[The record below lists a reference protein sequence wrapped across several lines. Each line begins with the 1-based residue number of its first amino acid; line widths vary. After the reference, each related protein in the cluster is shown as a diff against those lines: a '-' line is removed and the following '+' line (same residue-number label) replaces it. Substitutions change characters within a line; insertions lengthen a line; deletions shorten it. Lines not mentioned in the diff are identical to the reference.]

1 VSVEFSEASG
11 TLLAPEAVIDGLLAG
26 ADPTPALA
34 AAGAIVDG
42 APHPS
47 LEPAL
52 QAVEQALCRMR
63 LERGERTGAVWASPA
78 VCAILVPQE
87 GRLRLSSFPTLFLPD
102 ALARVNDLGPRP
114 RIEPARTIAIAPG
127 DLANAIATRSAA
139 GAGLPE
145 DERELLQTT
154 LDGLRE
160 HWRVEARWEPSPE
173 SPGVRVV
180 EVVDT
185 DAGMWSV
192 IPDGSRVE
200 LWPTTPT
207 KVFRALGGLLP
218 RDHEIGVPS

>member
-1 VSVEFSEASG
+1 VNGVDFSEASG
-11 TLLAPEAVIDGLLAG
+11 TLLAPETVIDGLLGG
-26 ADPTPALA
+26 AHPAPALA

-52 QAVEQALCRMR
+52 QAVEYALCRMR
-63 LERGERTGAVWASPA
+63 LERGDRTGAVWASPA
-78 VCAILVPQE
+78 VCAILVPHD

-127 DLANAIATRSAA
+127 DLATAIAARSAT
-139 GAGLPE
+139 GLPRE
-145 DERELLQTT
+145 DRELLKAT
-154 LDGLRE
+154 LDTLRE

-180 EVVDT
+180 EVIDS

-218 RDHEIGVPS
+218 RDHEIGALS

>member
-1 VSVEFSEASG
+1 VTDFSEASG
-11 TLLAPEAVIDGLLAG
+11 TLLAPKAVIDGLLRG
-26 ADPTPALA
+26 ADPAPALA
-34 AAGAIVDG
+34 AAGAFVDG

-52 QAVEQALCRMR
+52 QAVEHALCRMR
-63 LERGERTGAVWASPA
+63 LERGDRTGAVWASPA

-114 RIEPARTIAIAPG
+114 RIEPARAIAIAPG
-127 DLANAIATRSAA
+127 ELATAIATRSAT
-139 GAGLPE
+139 GLPQE
-145 DERELLQTT
+145 ARELFQAT
-154 LDGLRE
+154 LDTLRE

-180 EVVDT
+180 EVVDS

-218 RDHEIGVPS
+218 RDHEIGVRS

>member
-26 ADPTPALA
+26 ADPAPALA

-42 APHPS
+42 VPHPS

-63 LERGERTGAVWASPA
+63 LERGDRTGAVWASPA
-78 VCAILVPQE
+78 VCAILVPQA

-127 DLANAIATRSAA
+127 DLATAIATRSAA
-139 GAGLPE
+139 GAGLAEE
-145 DERELLQTT
+145 DRELLQAT
-154 LDGLRE
+154 LDVLRE

-192 IPDGSRVE
+192 IPDGRRVE

-218 RDHEIGVPS
+218 RDHEIAVPS